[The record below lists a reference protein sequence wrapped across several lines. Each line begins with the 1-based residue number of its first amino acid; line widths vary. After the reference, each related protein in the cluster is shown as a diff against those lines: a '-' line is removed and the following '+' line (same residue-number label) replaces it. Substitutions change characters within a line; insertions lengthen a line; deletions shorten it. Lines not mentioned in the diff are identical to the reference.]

1 MEKNKERLSQ
11 RLKYIL
17 FLLKPFWK
25 YGKAYVFVTLLCSMI
40 LQPAQTYLST
50 ILPKIAIDAVVSG
63 EPRTKIILTILVIAL
78 IMAAIGAVQ
87 MILSSVNSDYT
98 NGRIINKIRN
108 DVNRKALYSDYK
120 YYDDP
125 AFYSQFAYAQ
135 EHFPSQAFAVS
146 YSVPLLLKNFVTL
159 IAMGS
164 IILSADIALVFISLF
179 FIALSSL
186 VDYKKIKPNADYRE
200 NAIEVW
206 KPFNYVLQSLKQKDN
221 AAELRSSDAGE
232 KLLNMAESS
241 FESSRNEYKKFAK
254 KTLPYTFIQ
263 GLISPVQMAV
273 ILAYIVLFIINGDIS
288 KIGLYA
294 SLTAATTVLSGNL
307 TDIFGNVNMLLNYTV
322 QGEQIKKFFNA
333 KSDIEPSAE
342 NKLSPPEDVFDLELR
357 NVSFGY
363 DNSSFSLNEINMNIK
378 AGQRIA
384 IVGENGA
391 GKSTLIKLLLR
402 LYDVSEGE
410 ILINGTNVKE
420 YDVHRLRMRIG
431 TAFQNERILAMT
443 LRENLSIYHNVSDE
457 KLIEVINKVGL
468 EKICK
473 DTDGLDAPISR
484 EFEEN
489 GIVLSGGEAQRL
501 AIARLFTGDFGMLLL
516 DEPSSALDPFAEA
529 KLMKNILDIAN
540 ASTTI
545 MVAHRLSTVRDFDMI
560 YYMENGRIAESGTH
574 DELMKLQGKYCEMF
588 KTQGEKYQM
597 DKI

>member
-1 MEKNKERLSQ
+1 MSKKKNHDPNRT
-11 RLKYIL
+11 KYLL
-17 FLLKPFWK
+17 FILKPFWK
-25 YGKAYVFVTLLCSMI
+25 YGKAYVFVSLLCSTI
-40 LQPAQTYLST
+40 LQPAQTYLTT
-50 ILPKIAIDAVVSG
+50 ILPKIAIDAVINQ
-63 EPRTKIILTILVIAL
+63 EPQNKIILTISAIAL

-87 MILSSVNSDYT
+87 AILSSANSNYAS
-98 NGRIINKIRN
+98 GKIMNKIRN
-108 DVNRKALYSDYK
+108 DINRKALYSDYR

-135 EHFPSQAFAVS
+135 ENFPNQAFAVS
-146 YSVPLLLKNFVTL
+146 YVIPALLKDLVTL

-164 IILSADIALVFISLF
+164 IILSADITLVFISLI
-179 FIALSSL
+179 FIAISTF
-186 VDYKKIKPNADYRE
+186 VDYKAIKPTADYHKK
-200 NAIEVW
+200 AIEVW

-232 KLLNMAESS
+232 KLLNMAEGS
-241 FESSRNEYKKFAK
+241 FDSSRSEYKKFAK
-254 KTLPYTFIQ
+254 KIMPIAFIQ
-263 GLISPVQMAV
+263 GLLSPVQMAV
-273 ILAYIVLFIINGDIS
+273 ILAYIVLFVIAGDIN

-307 TDIFGNVNMLLNYTV
+307 TGIFGNVNILLRNTV
-322 QGEQIKKFFNA
+322 QGEEIRKFFDA
-333 KSDIEPSAE
+333 KSDIEPPAE
-342 NKLSPPEDVFDLELR
+342 NKLLPPEEVFDLELR
-357 NVSFGY
+357 GVSFGY
-363 DNSSFSLNEINMNIK
+363 DNSTFLLNRIDMHIK

-391 GKSTLIKLLLR
+391 GKSTLVKLLLR
-402 LYDVSEGE
+402 LYDVSDGE
-410 ILINGTNVKE
+410 ILINGTNVKA
-420 YDVHRLRMRIG
+420 YDIHKLRMRIG

-457 KLIEVINKVGL
+457 KLLEVLNKVGL
-468 EKICK
+468 DKLCK
-473 DTDGLDAPISR
+473 SADELDTPISR

-529 KLMKNILDIAN
+529 NLMKNILDIAN

-560 YYMENGRIAESGTH
+560 YYMENGSIAESGTH
-574 DELMKLQGKYCEMF
+574 DELMALGGKYCEMF

-597 DKI
+597 D

>member
-1 MEKNKERLSQ
+1 MDKKPSRIQ
-11 RLKYIL
+11 YIL

-25 YGKAYVFVTLLCSMI
+25 YGKAYVLATLLCSVV
-40 LQPAQTYLST
+40 LQPAQAYLST
-50 ILPKIAIDAVVSG
+50 ILPKIAIDAVVNE
-63 EPRTKIILTILVIAL
+63 EPRNKIIIIILSVAL
-78 IMAAIGAVQ
+78 IMAAIGGIQTV
-87 MILSSVNSDYT
+87 LNSVNSNYAG
-98 NGRIINKIRN
+98 GRIINKIKN
-108 DVNRKALYSDYK
+108 DINRKALYSDYK

-135 EHFPSQAFAVS
+135 EHFPNQAFAVS
-146 YSVPLLLKNFVTL
+146 YTVPLLLKDLVTL

-164 IILSADIALVFISLF
+164 IILSADIALVFISLL
-179 FIALSSL
+179 FIVISAF
-186 VDYKKIKPNADYRE
+186 VDYVKIKPTADYHK

-206 KPFNYVLQSLKQKDN
+206 KPFDYALQALKQKDN

-232 KLLNMAESS
+232 KLLNMAEGS
-241 FESSRNEYKKFAK
+241 FESSRRAYKKFAQ
-254 KTLPYTFIQ
+254 KTVPFTFLQ
-263 GLISPVQMAV
+263 GLLSPVQTAV

-294 SLTAATTVLSGNL
+294 SLTAAVTVLSGNL
-307 TDIFGNVNMLLNYTV
+307 TGIFSNVNMLLNYTV
-322 QGEQIKKFFNA
+322 QGEEIQKFFNA
-333 KSDIEPSAE
+333 KSEIEPPAE
-342 NKLSPPEDVFDLELR
+342 NKVSPPDEVFDLELR

-363 DNSSFSLNEINMNIK
+363 DNSTFSLNKINMNIK

-402 LYDVSEGE
+402 LYDVSDGE

-420 YDVHRLRMRIG
+420 YDVHKLRMKIG
-431 TAFQNERILAMT
+431 TAFQNERILAMN
-443 LRENLSIYHNVSDE
+443 LRENLSIYHNASDE

-473 DTDGLDAPISR
+473 NADGLDAPISR
-484 EFEEN
+484 EFKEN

-529 KLMKNILDIAN
+529 NLMKNILDIAN

-545 MVAHRLSTVRDFDMI
+545 MVAHRLSTVRDFDRI
-560 YYMENGRIAESGTH
+560 YYMENGKIAESGTH
-574 DELMKLQGKYCEMF
+574 DELMALGGKYCKMF
-588 KTQGEKYQM
+588 KTQGEKYQI
-597 DKI
+597 DKA

>member
-1 MEKNKERLSQ
+1 MEKNKERLSK

-50 ILPKIAIDAVVSG
+50 ILPKIAIDAVVNG

-87 MILSSVNSDYT
+87 MILSSVNSDYS

-146 YSVPLLLKNFVTL
+146 HSVPLLLKDFVTL

-232 KLLNMAESS
+232 KLLNMAEGS

-333 KSDIEPSAE
+333 KSDIEPPAE
-342 NKLSPPEDVFDLELR
+342 NKLSPPEEVFDIELR

-402 LYDVSEGE
+402 LYDVSDGE
-410 ILINGTNVKE
+410 ILINGTNVKA

-473 DTDGLDAPISR
+473 NGDGLDAPISR

-529 KLMKNILDIAN
+529 KLMKNILDISN

-588 KTQGEKYQM
+588 KTQGEKYQI
-597 DKI
+597 DKA